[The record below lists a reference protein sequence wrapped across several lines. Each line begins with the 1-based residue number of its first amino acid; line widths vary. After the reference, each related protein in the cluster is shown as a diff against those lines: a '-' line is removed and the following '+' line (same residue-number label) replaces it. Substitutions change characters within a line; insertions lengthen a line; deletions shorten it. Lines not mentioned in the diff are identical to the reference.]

1 VGVVILLN
9 GHSLAAK
16 RRILPESLG
25 IVISEREGTATMVP
39 DSMDGIGIKSWF
51 LDDTEPGKGIIY
63 RVKSLGNDFANQTPT
78 VEMEHIVNTLKDRI
92 LFGEVKPADMGGGET
107 CTARQAV
114 QYILARSDEWTLGN
128 FDYGSVSLPYKFNGE
143 NLYDALVSVTK
154 SLEDAW
160 WSYDLTAIPFK
171 LNITRR
177 SESVWTELRCGR
189 NIASV
194 TRNTDVAN
202 MYTRFYPVGKDD
214 LHISG
219 NYVERNAGDY
229 GVREQVEVN
238 TGLETEEELRRWAN
252 EKLDV
257 HAQPLDTVEVEALE
271 LADAT
276 GESLDKIRIGRIC
289 RVPLPEYGTIIE
301 ERITQVRYSD
311 KLNRK
316 EEAQVTL
323 ANAQEDIAK
332 IIADAIKEG
341 AGPRGGGGRR
351 QAEQDKEDHAWFEDT
366 DEHVAMCA
374 VGIIGTDEHGNPNW
388 TRLSRLEVNENGIFG
403 EVQSVL
409 HDMVVANTR
418 IDQNE
423 NEIRLEANRAISKEN
438 SLSSRISVQADQ
450 IGLVV
455 EKKNGKNVVKSAS
468 IITAINQ
475 DGSSIK
481 LSADK
486 INLSGYVTMSK
497 FTSLDGTVQNL
508 KAGNFTGIGIR
519 CGSLSIN
526 SAQFTLGVNVVWKS
540 TIKDG
545 DGNTVNVLKW
555 G

>member
-1 VGVVILLN
+1 MILLN

-16 RRILPESLG
+16 RRIMPESLG

-78 VEMEHIVNTLKDRI
+78 VEMEHIVNALKDRI

-177 SESVWTELRCGR
+177 SESVGTELRCGR

-194 TRNTDVAN
+194 TRTTDVAN

-388 TRLSRLEVNENGIFG
+388 TRLSRLEVNEDGIFG

-409 HDMVVANTR
+409 HDVVVANTR

-423 NEIRLEANRAISKEN
+423 NEIKLEAKRAIDKEN
-438 SLSSRISVQADQ
+438 SLSSRISVQANQ
-450 IGLVV
+450 ISLVV
-455 EKKNGKNVVKSAS
+455 EKKNGKDVVKSAS
-468 IITAINQ
+468 IITAINN

-481 LSADK
+481 LRADK
-486 INLSGYVTMSK
+486 INLEGYVTAESLGTTNARINNLMS
-497 FTSLDGTVQNL
+497 
-508 KAGNFTGIGIR
+508 
-519 CGSLSIN
+519 
-526 SAQFTLGVNVVWKS
+526 
-540 TIKDG
+540 
-545 DGNTVNVLKW
+545 GNTVASALYATTMSASVLRVANSQATWQLKNIP
-555 G
+555 GVGYINYLGAAT